1 MRRAL
6 VTALAVPVLLLSAC
20 GGDEEPTVED
30 ATTEEESAETTE
42 EAPATEEPSE
52 EETTDAAPTTEEPSE
67 AAPTTEEPTDDA
79 PTTEAPGDGGEATGG
94 PGAGGEGEGG
104 ADGQAAADR
113 TKEWLVAFVNGED
126 ATCDLMM
133 DLESVG
139 PMTDN
144 EQHYEVCTSV
154 LVTQASD
161 MFGDSPEMA
170 SIIGAMEINGADVQ
184 GTTAVIDK
192 DNFSPMFAEAFGDEV
207 ITLQKVEGEWYVDMN
222 ESFN

>member
-20 GGDEEPTVED
+20 GGEEPTVED
-30 ATTEEESAETTE
+30 ATTEEEAAESEETTEDAPAEETTE
-42 EAPATEEPSE
+42 EETTE
-52 EETTDAAPTTEEPSE
+52 EETTDAAPTTD
-67 AAPTTEEPTDDA
+67 EPTDDTA
-79 PTTEAPGDGGEATGG
+79 PTTEAPGDDGEATEG

-133 DLESVG
+133 DLESEG
-139 PMTDN
+139 PMADN
-144 EQHYEVCTSV
+144 PQHYEVCTTV

-161 MFGDSPEMA
+161 MFGDTPEMA
-170 SIIGAMEINGADVQ
+170 NIIGAMEINGADVQ

-192 DNFSPMFAEAFGDEV
+192 DNFSPMFSEAFGDDI
-207 ITLQKVEGEWYVDMN
+207 ITLQKVDGEWLVDMN
-222 ESFN
+222 ESF

>member
-1 MRRAL
+1 MRRTLAAAL
-6 VTALAVPVLLLSAC
+6 TAPLLLLSAC
-20 GGDEEPTVED
+20 SDDAPEVVETPTT
-30 ATTEEESAETTE
+30 A
-42 EAPATEEPSE
+42 
-52 EETTDAAPTTEEPSE
+52 EETTTDDAA
-67 AAPTTEEPTDDA
+67 ATTEEPTTDDA
-79 PTTEAPGDGGEATGG
+79 AATTEGPSDEAD
-94 PGAGGEGEGG
+94 AGGAE
-104 ADGQAAADR
+104 GQAAAER